1 MTCRPTAARF
11 AAIAVPMRP
20 RPTKPIFPSTGRWAI
35 ELASVAKGRDSS
47 IKECLLIKRCSR
59 VRSYLATLEHPYNLV
74 TRRYALVGACAFWSD
89 LAQKRPDVGE
99 DLSCAVWGGGKVQP
113 KDAGGSR

>member
-20 RPTKPIFPSTGRWAI
+20 RPTKPIFPSAGRRAI
-35 ELASVAKGRDSS
+35 ELASVAKGRDSP

-59 VRSYLATLEHPYNLV
+59 VRSYLATLEHPYYLV
-74 TRRYALVGACAFWSD
+74 TPRYPLVRAFPFLERFSQHPPN
-89 LAQKRPDVGE
+89 LPQT
-99 DLSCAVWGGGKVQP
+99 
-113 KDAGGSR
+113 